1 MRTRKNRWEF
11 RLNDLEDIKFRD
23 LLKATGYNG
32 NQMFRSMV
40 MNTEIKTRPPDL
52 APKILREISAIG
64 NNVNQIAKVAN
75 YSKNVP
81 NEDIKELKE
90 MNVTLKEL
98 SKKVRDM

>member
-11 RLNDLEDIKFRD
+11 RLNDLEDIKFRE

-90 MNVTLKEL
+90 L